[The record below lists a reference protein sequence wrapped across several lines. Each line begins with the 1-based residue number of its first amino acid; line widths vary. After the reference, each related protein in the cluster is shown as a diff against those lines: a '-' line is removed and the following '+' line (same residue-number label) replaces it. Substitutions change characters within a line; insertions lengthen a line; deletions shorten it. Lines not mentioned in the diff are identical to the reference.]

1 MEEKTVL
8 MAEIQRQLDELKLE
22 HEYQLRLKDMNFN
35 EKLKEV
41 TENFAQE
48 IEALKVATS
57 VLRTEKEKEDV
68 KRQEQIQNLK
78 SRHAGELH
86 VYSD

>member
-86 VYSD
+86 VHSD